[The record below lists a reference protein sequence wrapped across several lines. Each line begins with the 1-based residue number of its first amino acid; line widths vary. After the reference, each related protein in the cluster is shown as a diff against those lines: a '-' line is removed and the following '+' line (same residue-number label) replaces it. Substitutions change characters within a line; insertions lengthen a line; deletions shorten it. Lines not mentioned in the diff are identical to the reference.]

1 MKFGSDFFI
10 LEKVVLLGG
19 IYHIG
24 FIIFHL
30 FFWKIFN
37 WDVTLR
43 KLNSI
48 DRSTIQV
55 LNISLTFVFTIFAY
69 LSINYS
75 AELVSTKLGLS
86 ILLFISLFWFFRA
99 IQQVYFYGLKN
110 RLSIMLF
117 IIFILGGIIYSYTF
131 WGI

>member
-1 MKFGSDFFI
+1 MENVI
-10 LEKVVLLGG
+10 LFGG

-30 FFWKIFN
+30 FFWKIFK

-55 LNISLTFVFTIFAY
+55 LNISLTFVFSIFAY
-69 LSINYS
+69 LSLNFS
-75 AELVSTKLGLS
+75 FELTSTKLGLS

-110 RLSIMLF
+110 RLSKMLF
-117 IIFILGGIIYSYTF
+117 IIFIFGGIIYSYAF

>member
-48 DRSTIQV
+48 DKSTIQV

>member
-1 MKFGSDFFI
+1 MENVI
-10 LEKVVLLGG
+10 LFGG

-30 FFWKIFN
+30 FFWKIFK

-55 LNISLTFVFTIFAY
+55 LNMSLTFVFAIFAY
-69 LSINYS
+69 LSLNYS
-75 AELVSTKLGLS
+75 AELASTKLGLS

-110 RLSIMLF
+110 RLSKMLF
-117 IIFILGGIIYSYTF
+117 IIFIFGGIIYSYAF

>member
-1 MKFGSDFFI
+1 MSEETYI
-10 LEKVVLLGG
+10 IIGG

-24 FIIFHL
+24 FIIFHF
-30 FFWKIFN
+30 FFWKIFK

-55 LNISLTFVFTIFAY
+55 LNISLTFVFAFFAY

-75 AELVSTKLGLS
+75 AELSSTKLGIS
-86 ILLFISLFWFFRA
+86 TLLFISLFWFFRA
-99 IQQVYFYGLKN
+99 IQQIYFYGLKN
-110 RLSIMLF
+110 RLSILLF
-117 IIFILGGIIYSYTF
+117 IIFLFGGIIYSYAF